1 MSILRSQNS
10 DGDLVYSPLEA
21 RGRTI
26 YFDWA
31 EYQGGSFRDGQV
43 KCQITSVPGQ
53 ESLRR
58 RRHLLIEAADAVVF
72 VIDSRP
78 DQMEV
83 NRRSLAELR
92 PWLERNG
99 LAPIDVVYQ
108 CNKRDLPGT
117 LGMDEIREELALGA
131 AAEVYESSALQGDGV
146 RIAFVAAVRFGV
158 RQAEILRASNRL
170 PTGTPDIETGEQLL
184 DRVRLVDDPNAAQAE
199 PESAPEPVAEPAPP
213 PQAQPEPAPQAIR
226 IAPQAAPAPPTAQ
239 RSSISA
245 RAASMPGRP
254 AVMPMTDW
262 AAHRQPAA
270 APVQATPIAKGKPIA
285 PAPSAAASTAKRIRL
300 PAGDRSRPAVMPMA
314 DWLADRAARSAEAE
328 RPPTEAAIENADA
341 EILKAMSPG
350 PPAESID
357 VEAMKVVAAAPTP
370 AAPKR
375 VDPLEPTVLP
385 APWLPGGEAGVL
397 EAWPMGIWDAIRL
410 SVDPSLDPPKANLEV
425 LQGRIG
431 GGWHARSGGVSKS
444 LEEGRAQSRRLV
456 DWLSRLDDAVS
467 VQRCIVLSAVA
478 EGWRVWQ
485 LVRELPTLGMLLQQG
500 LEPGLPSRK
509 AVQILARISTE
520 FVSTCRDFAS
530 RNVELPLLL
539 RTLAKEHGKTVYSG
553 FLPNSPVRLRN
564 GDALVQLE
572 SELRP
577 LAKAHQLS
585 ALNIPET
592 LIELEQLSAKSPTV
606 LPIVELL
613 QSLLIGE

>member
-1 MSILRSQNS
+1 MLVDGAKKLLVLRIAYAGAPLSGKTATMKALMSILRSQNS

-72 VIDSRP
+72 VIYSRP

-184 DRVRLVDDPNAAQAE
+184 DRVRLVDD
-199 PESAPEPVAEPAPP
+199 
-213 PQAQPEPAPQAIR
+213 
-226 IAPQAAPAPPTAQ
+226 PQAAPAPPTAQ

-592 LIELEQLSAKSPTV
+592 LIDLEQLSA
-606 LPIVELL
+606 
-613 QSLLIGE
+613 